1 MNDIINNESVN
12 AKIRIGSSIS
22 QNSLNA
28 TPIIKSFYNQS
39 NADFINSKTPQGK
52 FNLLVI

>member
-12 AKIRIGSSIS
+12 AKIRIKSS
-22 QNSLNA
+22 A
-28 TPIIKSFYNQS
+28 TEQFKRHADNHCLYNQS
-39 NADFINSKTPQGK
+39 CADFINPKTPLGE